1 MPESKNVTTL
11 VIGDTAYETTLTRK
25 FLLRKRYE
33 PSDPRLVIAHIPGV
47 IQAVRVKPGDA
58 VRRGAP
64 LLVLEAMKMANDL
77 TAPLD
82 GTVRAVHVHTGQ
94 MVARG
99 ECLLE
104 LE

>member
-1 MPESKNVTTL
+1 MPKKSDIATL

-25 FLLRKRYE
+25 FASRKRYE
-33 PSDPRLVIAHIPGV
+33 KRDPRLVVAHIPGV
-47 IQAVRVKPGDA
+47 IQVVRVKAGEA

-64 LLVLEAMKMANDL
+64 LLVLEAMKMANDM

-82 GTVRAVHVHTGQ
+82 GKVRAVHVRPGQ
-94 MVARG
+94 MVAKG
-99 ECLLE
+99 ELLAE